1 MFNLLL
7 LAALT
12 ATLLALP
19 AAASYILP
27 VDNLQA
33 IKISLNGY
41 GMSELYRI
49 EQEPDSP
56 RCRIPVNDIQRPVS
70 E

>member
-1 MFNLLL
+1 MLNLLL
-7 LAALT
+7 LTAITATALT
-12 ATLLALP
+12 LP

-33 IKISLNGY
+33 IKISLVGY

-49 EQEPDSP
+49 EQ
-56 RCRIPVNDIQRPVS
+56 
-70 E
+70 